1 MSAGSLYEEKET
13 TMRALLSVDDK
24 TGIEPLARGLHE
36 LSVLIISTGRTGDA
50 LSAAG
55 IPHQSVADVTG
66 FPEILG
72 GRVKSLHPA
81 IHGGILAERNDAG
94 QMAELAKHQITP
106 IDIVVCN
113 LYPFVKSVAGSG
125 VTLETALAHIDI
137 GGVTLLRAAAK
148 NFLHVTVVSRP
159 EDYPVVL
166 SELQVSGTI
175 SLETR
180 KRLAV
185 TAFQH
190 TAFYDAAVASYLW
203 RDAPAESGEDIMPAE
218 LTIGLRRLS
227 ALRYG
232 ENPHQRAALYSW
244 GGLGQGLRSLA
255 GDGVQGAEASPH
267 ESQDHQVVNEL
278 VEQVPTVAGARMLQ
292 GKELSFNN
300 LLDLDAA
307 LNCVGSFSVP
317 ATVIIKHTNPCGLA
331 CADSLLEAYR
341 HAHSGDPISAYGGVL
356 GFNREV
362 DRDTAAELSPMFYEA
377 IIAPSYSEEALE
389 ILAGKKN
396 LRLLATGAPI
406 DPTTVTAETDDPY
419 RLDIRRISGG
429 VLVQTPDSLTA
440 QDIQCSPVTERT
452 PTLDEVTDLLFAW
465 KAVLHV
471 KSNAIVLA
479 KKLTVVGVGAGQMNR
494 VYSVQIAVDRAG
506 SRARGSVLAS
516 DAYFPFADG
525 VEAAAKAGV
534 TAIIQPGGSIRDE
547 ESIRMANRYGIAMVV
562 TGKRHFRH

>member
-1 MSAGSLYEEKET
+1 MVE
-13 TMRALLSVDDK
+13 
-24 TGIEPLARGLHE
+24 
-36 LSVLIISTGRTGDA
+36 
-50 LSAAG
+50 
-55 IPHQSVADVTG
+55 
-66 FPEILG
+66 
-72 GRVKSLHPA
+72 
-81 IHGGILAERNDAG
+81 
-94 QMAELAKHQITP
+94 
-106 IDIVVCN
+106 
-113 LYPFVKSVAGSG
+113 
-125 VTLETALAHIDI
+125 
-137 GGVTLLRAAAK
+137 
-148 NFLHVTVVSRP
+148 
-159 EDYPVVL
+159 
-166 SELQVSGTI
+166 
-175 SLETR
+175 
-180 KRLAV
+180 
-185 TAFQH
+185 
-190 TAFYDAAVASYLW
+190 
-203 RDAPAESGEDIMPAE
+203 
-218 LTIGLRRLS
+218 
-227 ALRYG
+227 
-232 ENPHQRAALYSW
+232 
-244 GGLGQGLRSLA
+244 
-255 GDGVQGAEASPH
+255 
-267 ESQDHQVVNEL
+267 EL

-300 LLDLDAA
+300 LMDLDAA
-307 LNCVGSFSVP
+307 LNCVASFTVP

-377 IIAPSYSEEALE
+377 IIAPSYSEAALE

-406 DPTTVTAETDDPY
+406 DPTTVTAETVDPY